1 LRIEGFWDAGIG
13 EFEIP
18 ESLNSQSQNS
28 RIRNSCFAELKMK
41 VVFHE
46 DFYEVYTTDPAAEPG
61 RMEAVI
67 DVIQAHVEIVNAEP
81 ASEKDL
87 LAVHTKAQ
95 VEHVKSMGLYPIAA
109 LAAGGA
115 IQTATLGLAEPAF
128 GLIRPPGHHAS
139 SGSCWGFCYF
149 NNMAVAL
156 EHLKRAKKIKTAYVL
171 DIDLHFGDG
180 TVNILGGKDWVKVY
194 NVEANDREA
203 YLEEVKREMDRCEVD
218 LIGISAGFDNHE
230 RDWGGTLRTDD
241 YREIGR
247 MVLEAA
253 RRAGGG
259 CFGILEGGYNHAVLG
274 HNAMALLEGMR
285 N

>member
-1 LRIEGFWDAGIG
+1 
-13 EFEIP
+13 
-18 ESLNSQSQNS
+18 
-28 RIRNSCFAELKMK
+28 MK
-41 VVFHE
+41 VIFHD
-46 DFYEVYTTDPAAEPG
+46 DFYQVYTRDPAAESG

-67 DVIQAHVEIVNAEP
+67 GVIQSQVELVKAEP

-87 LAVHTKAQ
+87 LAVHTKSH
-95 VEHVKSMGLYPIAA
+95 VETVKAMRLFPVAA

-115 IQTATLGLAEPAF
+115 IQAATLGLAEPAF

-139 SGSCWGFCYF
+139 SGSSWGFCYF

-156 EHLKRAKKIKTAYVL
+156 EHLKGTRTIKTAYVL

-180 TVNILGGKDWVKVY
+180 TVNILGNKDWVKVY
-194 NVEANDREA
+194 NVNANEREA
-203 YLEEVKREMDRCEVD
+203 YLKEVKREMTHCETD

-247 MVLEAA
+247 MVLEASK
-253 RRAGGG
+253 RSGGG
-259 CFGILEGGYNHAVLG
+259 CFGILEGGYNHAILG
-274 HNAMALLEGMR
+274 HNVLALLEGLR
-285 N
+285 D

>member
-1 LRIEGFWDAGIG
+1 MEK
-13 EFEIP
+13 
-18 ESLNSQSQNS
+18 
-28 RIRNSCFAELKMK
+28 KMK
-41 VVFHE
+41 VFFHE
-46 DFYEVYTTDPAAEPG
+46 DFYEVYTLDPAAESG

-67 DVIQAHVEIVNAEP
+67 NVIQPHVELENAEP

-87 LAVHTKAQ
+87 LAVHTKAH
-95 VEHVKSMGLYPIAA
+95 VENVKNMGLYRIAA

-115 IQTATLGLAEPAF
+115 IQAATLGLVEPAF

-139 SGSCWGFCYF
+139 SDSCWGFCYF

-156 EHLKRAKKIKTAYVL
+156 EHLKRTRKIKTAYVL

-180 TVNILGGKDWVKVY
+180 TVNILGDKDWVKVH

-203 YLEEVKREMDRCEVD
+203 YMDEVKREMDRCKVD
-218 LIGISAGFDNHE
+218 LIAISAGFDNHE

-247 MVLEAA
+247 MVIEATKKS
-253 RRAGGG
+253 GGG
-259 CFGILEGGYNHAVLG
+259 CFGILEGGYNHTVLG
-274 HNAMALLEGMR
+274 HNVMALLEGLR
-285 N
+285 D

>member
-1 LRIEGFWDAGIG
+1 
-13 EFEIP
+13 
-18 ESLNSQSQNS
+18 
-28 RIRNSCFAELKMK
+28 MK

-67 DVIQAHVEIVNAEP
+67 DVLRPHVEIVNAEP

-95 VEHVKSMGLYPIAA
+95 VEHVKSMGLYPIAS

-115 IQTATLGLAEPAF
+115 IQTATQGLAEPAF

-203 YLEEVKREMDRCEVD
+203 YLEEVKLEMDRCEVD

-274 HNAMALLEGMR
+274 HNVMALIDGLSGM
-285 N
+285 